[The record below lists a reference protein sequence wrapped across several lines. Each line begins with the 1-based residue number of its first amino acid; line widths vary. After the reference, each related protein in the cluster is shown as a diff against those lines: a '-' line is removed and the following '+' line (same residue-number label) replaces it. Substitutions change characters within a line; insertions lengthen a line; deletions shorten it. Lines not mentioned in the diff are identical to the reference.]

1 MNKIPNHIVL
11 FPDGNRRWAKQKGL
25 KSIDGHKKGNE
36 KFQDFLKW
44 CQRKG
49 VKIVTVFGFSS
60 ENWKRSSEEVQYLM
74 DLFETGLSNPKEIA
88 KFQEAGVRIKIIG
101 QKYKLSPS
109 LQKVIEDIEDATK
122 DNDKFLLNL
131 GVSYG
136 GKWDITEALRKIMS
150 QGVKPEDITEELIEN
165 NLSTAG
171 SPSPDL
177 VIRAGGEK
185 RLSNFVLWQSAYAEL
200 YFSDKL
206 WPDFGEDDLDKAFE
220 EYNDRQRRF
229 GGDS

>member
-1 MNKIPNHIVL
+1 MNKVPHHIVL

-25 KSIDGHKKGNE
+25 KAIEGHQRGNE
-36 KFQDFLKW
+36 KFQDFLRW
-44 CQRKG
+44 CQDKG
-49 VKIVTVFGFSS
+49 VKIITVFGFST
-60 ENWKRSSEEVQYLM
+60 ENWKRAPEEVQYLM
-74 DLFETGLSNPKEIA
+74 DLFERGLSDSEEIA

-101 QKYKLSPS
+101 QKEKLSDS
-109 LQKVIEDIEDATK
+109 LQKTIKNIEEATK

-136 GKWDITEALRKIMS
+136 GKWDITQALRKIVG
-150 QGVKPEDITEELIEN
+150 QGVPAEKITEELIEN

-171 SPSPDL
+171 IPAPDL

-206 WPDFGEDDLDKAFE
+206 WPDFEEEDLDKALK
-220 EYNDRQRRF
+220 EYDNRQRRF
-229 GGDS
+229 GGDN